1 MTQPISNQAAG
12 DQARGLR
19 RSLTGV
25 VTSTKMQKTIT
36 VLTQRTY
43 KHPKYKKYVRQ
54 SRKVHAH
61 DEAQQAAVGDV
72 VELGSMRP
80 MSKLKR
86 WRLIRVVEA
95 ATDRGVSV
103 AAASGADV
111 ADVAGGVS

>member
-1 MTQPISNQAAG
+1 MREN
-12 DQARGLR
+12 R
-19 RSLTGV
+19 RTV
-25 VTSTKMQKTIT
+25 VGKVASAKMQKTVVVT
-36 VLTQRTY
+36 VHRLEL
-43 KHPKYKKYVRQ
+43 HPKYKKYVRQ